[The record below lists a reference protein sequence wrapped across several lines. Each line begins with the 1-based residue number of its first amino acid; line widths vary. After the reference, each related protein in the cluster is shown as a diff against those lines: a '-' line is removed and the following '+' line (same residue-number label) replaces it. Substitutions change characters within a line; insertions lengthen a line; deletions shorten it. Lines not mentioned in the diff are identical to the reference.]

1 MKSKY
6 QLFIRNV
13 SFSLDC
19 VPVNCYILSFIIYIK
34 NIVTWPLND
43 IVFGEFC
50 VCNFWQ
56 KQSIMWSNCQ
66 KSVRKKIDA
75 EWQSSARFTFLRNR
89 VHCVKCV
96 QIRSFFWSVFSR
108 IRTEYGEIVS
118 LRIQSEYRKKR
129 TRKYSIFGYFSRSG
143 NFYQKY
149 WWQQFC
155 SSNFP
160 SRQNA
165 QDTTSNYSH
174 YYATATAPNHLRRIF
189 LSNLQNLAI
198 NYNKLHVTNYN
209 HKIW

>member
-50 VCNFWQ
+50 VCNFCQ

-96 QIRSFFWSVFSR
+96 QIRSFFWSVFFR
-108 IRTEYGEIVS
+108 IRTEYRNPNTGLNPYSVWIQEKTDQKI
-118 LRIQSEYRKKR
+118 LHIRILFTQ
-129 TRKYSIFGYFSRSG
+129 
-143 NFYQKY
+143 
-149 WWQQFC
+149 W
-155 SSNFP
+155 
-160 SRQNA
+160 
-165 QDTTSNYSH
+165 
-174 YYATATAPNHLRRIF
+174 
-189 LSNLQNLAI
+189 
-198 NYNKLHVTNYN
+198 
-209 HKIW
+209 